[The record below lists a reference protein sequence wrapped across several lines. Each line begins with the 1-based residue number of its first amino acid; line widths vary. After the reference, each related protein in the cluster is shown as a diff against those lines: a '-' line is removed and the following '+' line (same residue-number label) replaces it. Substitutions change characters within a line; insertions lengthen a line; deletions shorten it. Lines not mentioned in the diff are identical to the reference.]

1 MIEYRFAGMCTHS
14 TPKTVGGPNED
25 AFVTTPSAIVVA
37 DGATAKSIGAS
48 APPPV
53 SAGEVARLVAEKAA
67 ASQLN
72 GPELVAELNK
82 AVARLASARS
92 SQPSSCTL
100 ACVRLVDA
108 SLIIT
113 IVGDTSVRINGPSGM
128 TYCERMIID
137 DLTSAARAHYIA
149 LTGDVDGS
157 RDFIMPLLSRQSTYR
172 NNDIHPLGYGIIDG
186 TETPMRFV
194 RTITL
199 PLESS
204 DPWSVEVFTDG
215 YAKLP
220 DGVDIADWEQ
230 AFTDTMAEDPD
241 RCRSFPST
249 KSKDDR
255 TIVTARVEAHLN

>member
-1 MIEYRFAGMCTHS
+1 MIEYRFVDIWALS
-14 TPKTVGGPNED
+14 TPKTTGGPNED

-37 DGATAKSIGAS
+37 DGATAKSIDAS

-53 SAGEVARLVAEKAA
+53 PAGEVARLVAETAA

-72 GPELVAELNK
+72 GAELVAELNE
-82 AVARLASARS
+82 AVARLARARP

-113 IVGDTSVRINGPSGM
+113 IVGDTSVRINGPSGT
-128 TYCERMIID
+128 TYGERMIID
-137 DLTSAARAHYIA
+137 DLTSAARAHYIE
-149 LTGDVDGS
+149 LTGDIDGS
-157 RDFIMPLLSRQSTYR
+157 RDFILPLLSRQSTYR
-172 NNDIHPLGYGIIDG
+172 NNDGHPLGYGIIDG
-186 TETPMRFV
+186 TETPARFV

-199 PLESS
+199 PLGSTE
-204 DPWSVEVFTDG
+204 PCSVEVFTDG

-220 DGVDIADWEQ
+220 DGATVADWER
-230 AFTDTMAEDPD
+230 AFTEMVSDDPD

-255 TIVTARVEAHLN
+255 TVVTARVEVRPH